1 MKQNKKKDNNNIK
14 KDKTPNTKKGKE
26 EKSYFSVTRK
36 RRNKNLMIIV
46 PAVLVL
52 IAVMAYAVTVYS
64 ENLQKPSLKF
74 GPLGSEHVHAAFAV
88 KINGEKLNFSQPQ
101 YQVRSK
107 YIHVE
112 NNDGNTLHRHATR
125 VPVGEF
131 FRSVGMNVTNN
142 CFTLENKTR
151 YCSNGTSNLEFYV
164 NGNKTNSIANYVLKD
179 NDRILIVYGN
189 KNEME
194 TQQDLDALRLTQI
207 KK

>member
-1 MKQNKKKDNNNIK
+1 MKQNKKDNNIK
-14 KDKTPNTKKGKE
+14 KDKNPDPKKKRE
-26 EKSYFSVTRK
+26 DRSYFAVTRK
-36 RRNKNLMIIV
+36 RRNRNLMIIV
-46 PAVLVL
+46 PAVAVL
-52 IAVMAYAVTVYS
+52 IAIMAYAISIYS
-64 ENLQKPSLKF
+64 ENLVKPSHKF

-88 KINGEKLNFSQPQ
+88 KINGIKLNFSQDK

-112 NNDGNTLHRHATR
+112 NNDGNTLHRHATG

-131 FRSVGMNVTNN
+131 FRSVGMNVSDT
-142 CFTLENKTR
+142 CFILENGTN
-151 YCSNGTSNLEFYV
+151 YCSNGNSNLEFYV

-189 KNEME
+189 KNKME
-194 TQQDLDALRLTQI
+194 TEQDLDALRLTQI

>member
-1 MKQNKKKDNNNIK
+1 MKQNKKKDNNIK
-14 KDKTPNTKKGKE
+14 KDKSLNPKKEKDN
-26 EKSYFSVTRK
+26 KSYFSVTRK
-36 RRNKNLMIIV
+36 RRNKNLMVIV
-46 PAVLVL
+46 PSVIALL
-52 IAVMAYAVTVYS
+52 AVMAYAINVYS
-64 ENLQKPSLKF
+64 ENLEKPAHQF

-112 NNDGNTLHRHATR
+112 NNDGNTMHRHATK

-131 FRSVGMNVTNN
+131 FRSVGMNVTDK
-142 CFTLENKTR
+142 CFTLENKTS
-151 YCSNGTSNLEFYV
+151 YCSDGNSNLEFYV
-164 NGNKTNSIANYVLKD
+164 NGNKTNSIAKYVIKD

-189 KNEME
+189 KNQME

>member
-1 MKQNKKKDNNNIK
+1 MKQNKKKDNNIK
-14 KDKTPNTKKGKE
+14 KDKSLNPKKEKDN
-26 EKSYFSVTRK
+26 KSYFSVTRK
-36 RRNKNLMIIV
+36 RRNKNLMVIV
-46 PAVLVL
+46 PAVAALL
-52 IAVMAYAVTVYS
+52 AVMAYAINVYS
-64 ENLQKPSLKF
+64 ENLEKPAHQF

-112 NNDGNTLHRHATR
+112 NNDGNTMHRHATK

-131 FRSVGMNVTNN
+131 FRSVGMNVTDK
-142 CFTLENKTR
+142 CFTLENKTS
-151 YCSNGTSNLEFYV
+151 YCSDGNSNLEFYV
-164 NGNKTNSIANYVLKD
+164 NGNKTNSIAKYVIKD

-189 KNEME
+189 KNQME